1 MLTHPTLDQLNHLG
15 LYGMAKAF
23 GAMATNDDARTLSH
37 AEWLGLILDHELTW
51 RQEKRMAA
59 RLRHAK
65 LRHRA
70 VPEDIDYRT
79 PRGLDRRFMETLL
92 KGDWI
97 KGHDNLVISGPTGTD
112 KSWLS
117 CATICRSSTSGLA
130 SCSTN

>member
-79 PRGLDRRFMETLL
+79 PRG
-92 KGDWI
+92 
-97 KGHDNLVISGPTGTD
+97 
-112 KSWLS
+112 
-117 CATICRSSTSGLA
+117 
-130 SCSTN
+130 